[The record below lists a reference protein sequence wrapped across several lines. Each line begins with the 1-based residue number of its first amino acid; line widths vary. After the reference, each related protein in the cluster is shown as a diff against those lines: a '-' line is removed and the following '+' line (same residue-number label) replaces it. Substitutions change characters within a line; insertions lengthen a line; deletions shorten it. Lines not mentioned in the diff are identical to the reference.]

1 MLFVKFDL
9 KFGVIVEF
17 PIPGEYVIFNML
29 YGAEVNGVVLNDF
42 ELVLE
47 ATRCHLII
55 MSFISLIFI
64 SKMSKWFDRLRKD
77 GFDIDEIG
85 FLNLGKSSNN
95 WGLYGKG
102 SYGTILK
109 RGDKILKIQKYM
121 NTPENLKEF
130 QQEIR
135 IQKMVY
141 NCTKN
146 YRSLTPKVFSY
157 GKNWVLMKS
166 APGLTITQWY
176 NVDRKG
182 VFQKAMRAYIKALQK
197 IHRKCGIGHFDA
209 HGSNAVYDHMTG
221 AIKIID
227 WGYAAPV
234 SQNNLT
240 REGMLKKYKETL
252 ANRLGPRWE
261 RDHANWT
268 KKMKTNVIGQYAIEI
283 IPYNARFKNLK
294 PRNNIVDFMSL
305 ILSNANNF
313 PTPAPMTRQEFLKS
327 LFTPTPSPKYNSAN
341 K

>member
-1 MLFVKFDL
+1 
-9 KFGVIVEF
+9 
-17 PIPGEYVIFNML
+17 
-29 YGAEVNGVVLNDF
+29 
-42 ELVLE
+42 
-47 ATRCHLII
+47 
-55 MSFISLIFI
+55 
-64 SKMSKWFDRLRKD
+64 
-77 GFDIDEIG
+77 
-85 FLNLGKSSNN
+85 
-95 WGLYGKG
+95 
-102 SYGTILK
+102 
-109 RGDKILKIQKYM
+109 
-121 NTPENLKEF
+121 
-130 QQEIR
+130 
-135 IQKMVY
+135 
-141 NCTKN
+141 
-146 YRSLTPKVFSY
+146 
-157 GKNWVLMKS
+157 LMKS

-209 HGSNAVYDHMTG
+209 HGSNAVYDRMTG

-227 WGYAAPV
+227 WGYAAPI